1 MQKINLNAPVNAVS
15 FGSVGFNI
23 ARELIRRGQPF
34 DFCPIGQLDF
44 TSFSKAT
51 EEEKTILNQKAVNF
65 TQTYSRKNPTLR
77 LWHVRQSEFS
87 IGERQNL
94 LTFHELDE
102 LTPNE
107 VNVLNNQE
115 QVFVTNEETRQTFL
129 NYGVEVP
136 VYNIPLGFDPIHF
149 HTTNKKYLS
158 DDVTVWLICGK
169 LEARKWHHKVIP
181 LWLEKFGNNP
191 KHRLHLHVH
200 NVHLKPE
207 ENAALIDKF
216 MGGKKYF
223 NVTVYPYLTNQ
234 TQLNEAFNCANIVL
248 DGGANEGWSLPSFHC
263 LGLGKYM
270 VGIRTMGVAAWGGVG
285 GADLIEPDGKVPCYD
300 NKFFVKD
307 SGWNQ
312 GNFFTYKTEDF
323 ALAMD
328 SALAK
333 RLANKVNIQGFEI
346 QKQFTW
352 AKTVDA
358 ILSKI
363 L

>member
-1 MQKINLNAPVNAVS
+1 MQKINFNAPVNQVS
-15 FGSVGFNI
+15 FGSVGINI

-34 DFCPIGQLDF
+34 DFAPIGQMDF
-44 TSFSKAT
+44 QSFSKAT
-51 EEEKTILNQKAVNF
+51 EEEKAILTSKANSF
-65 TQTYSRKNPTLR
+65 LSSYSRKNPTVR
-77 LWHVRQSEFS
+77 LWHVRGSEQS
-87 IGERQNL
+87 IGDQQSL

-107 VNVLNNQE
+107 VNILNNQH
-115 QVFVTNEETRQTFL
+115 QIFVTNEETRNVFL

-136 VYNIPLGFDPIHF
+136 VHNIPLGFDPVHF
-149 HTTNKKYLS
+149 YNTGKKYLS
-158 DDVTVWLICGK
+158 DDVTVWMVCGK

-207 ENAALIDKF
+207 ENSALLDRL
-216 MGGKKYF
+216 MGGKKYY
-223 NVTVYPYLTNQ
+223 NVSVYPYLANQ

-270 VGIRTMGVAAWGGVG
+270 VGINTMGVKSWANSENAELV
-285 GADLIEPDGKVPCYD
+285 EPDGKTPCYD
-300 NKFFVKD
+300 GKFFVKD

-312 GNFFTYKTEDF
+312 GNFYCYSSDSFS
-323 ALAMD
+323 AAMD
-328 SALAK
+328 RALEK
-333 RLANKVNIQGFEI
+333 RLKNKVNEAGLRIQTD
-346 QKQFTW
+346 FTW
-352 AKTVDA
+352 EKTVDS

-363 L
+363 